1 MKSRVNLAISTA
13 LVTMLTTPLISQP
26 LLAQEQAE
34 GALEEIIVTAQRR
47 EQSLQEVPVSI
58 TAFTGEQLERA
69 NIREASQ
76 YLNLSPNVSYTED
89 GQQGGSRGISI
100 SMRGVSNINTDE
112 SAFIQSV
119 GIYLDEFSVA
129 STANVTINPQ
139 LLDLERVEVL
149 RGPQGTY
156 FGRNA
161 VGGALNLTT
170 RKPTDQFEGMVR
182 LGARSFDDAGEQYD
196 IGLVLNAPVTDNL
209 FLRGVAYYEDS
220 SGLVE
225 NIVPSGGD
233 SGHEYGMFRAAA
245 RWLASEQTTVDLMVM
260 YSEEN
265 QGIDEAV
272 PSGVWDADSVAT
284 FFLNDTNDPSS
295 ITEAPDDGTGFWP
308 NNRNKV
314 AHSAIGERNDFETTI
329 SVLNVAHSFNE
340 DVALKWIT
348 GIIDT
353 QREKVFDN
361 DLVPEDIVRR
371 YESVEA
377 TSWSSELRLEIT
389 KEKYDWV
396 IGAMYADDEIKGVPL
411 DGAPGGGLGVVTGET
426 TGLDLGPSLA
436 PVPGDGDPTHP
447 FAGPGLVDFA
457 LTGALP
463 PLFNLGSDEEPF
475 FLWMLT
481 PDGMSPL
488 CLGCSTRRNA
498 LESVALFTD
507 FTWHVNSQLD
517 LTLGARYTT
526 DDVFGSFIGY
536 GLFRAPRIS
545 DPGDPSGQTPVATTN
560 SQDFDDIAPRFS
572 VGYQVTD
579 DARLYGT
586 ISKGYKAGGF
596 TLGFNSANNTEINET
611 FDEETLWNYEV
622 GFKSEWFDNRLRLNG
637 SAFYLE
643 WSDLQL
649 ETFFF
654 AVPGDASSNIARTIN
669 VRDAEAMG
677 FELEFAAA
685 PTDRLTLSGGV
696 GVLDTE
702 ITSDDTARLSGNLT
716 VDLEGEP
723 LPRAPEFSANFT
735 AEYRLPVGSG
745 EAYIRGEYIFLDS
758 QFSTIE
764 DVTYLQ
770 TSGQLVLLDLTLPAT
785 PDNVVGQIPDRSD
798 GFPFKTPET
807 SLFHV
812 RAGMTLNDNWAFG
825 LFVENL
831 FDEEYYTSAGDN
843 FGLSGFR
850 LKPHPRV
857 IGGTFSYNF

>member
-1 MKSRVNLAISTA
+1 MKTRINVPMTA
-13 LVTMLTTPLISQP
+13 AFVVMLSAPLSPQP
-26 LLAQEQAE
+26 LLAQEQDE

-69 NIREASQ
+69 HIREASQ

-129 STANVTINPQ
+129 STANVTLNPQ

-170 RKPTDQFEGMVR
+170 RRPTDEFESMIRVG
-182 LGARSFDDAGEQYD
+182 GRSFDEAGEQFD
-196 IGLVLNAPVTDNL
+196 VGIVLNAPVTDDF
-209 FLRGVAYYEDS
+209 FLRGVAYFEDS

-225 NIVPSGGD
+225 NIVPNGGD
-233 SGHEYGMFRAAA
+233 SGHEYTMLRGAA
-245 RWLASEQTTVDLMVM
+245 RWLVTDATTVDWMVM
-260 YSEEN
+260 YSKED
-265 QGIDEAV
+265 QGLDEAV

-284 FFLNDTNDPSS
+284 FFLNNPNDPNA
-295 ITEAPDDGTGFWP
+295 ITQALDDGTGFWP
-308 NNRNKV
+308 TNRNKT
-314 AHSAIGERNDFETTI
+314 AHTAIGERNDFETTI
-329 SVLNVAHSFNE
+329 SVVNVAHSFS
-340 DVALKWIT
+340 DQVALKWIT

-353 QREKVFDN
+353 EREKVFDN
-361 DLVPEDIVRR
+361 DLVAEDVVRR
-371 YESVEA
+371 YEAVEA
-377 TSWSSELRLEIT
+377 TSWSTELRLEVT
-389 KEKYDWV
+389 REKFDWV
-396 IGAMYADDEIKGVPL
+396 LGALYADDEIKGVPQS
-411 DGAPGGGLGVVTGET
+411 GAPGGGLGVVTGDT
-426 TGLDLGPSLA
+426 TAVDLGQSLDA
-436 PVPGDGDPTHP
+436 IPGGDPTVP
-447 FAGPGLVDFA
+447 IVGPGLHDFA

-463 PLFNLGSDEEPF
+463 PLFNLGTPDEPF

-481 PDGMSPL
+481 PDGMAPL
-488 CLGCSTRRNA
+488 CLGCSIRRNT
-498 LESVALFTD
+498 LESLAVFTD
-507 FTWHVNSQLD
+507 FTWHVNDDLD
-517 LTLGARYTT
+517 LTVGARYTQ
-526 DDVFGSFIGY
+526 DDVFGSFTGF
-536 GLFRAPRIS
+536 GLFRTPRIP
-545 DPGDPSGQTPVATTN
+545 DPDDPTGQTPVSTTN
-560 SQDFDDIAPRFS
+560 GDDFDDVSPRLS
-572 VGYQVTD
+572 IGYQVTD
-579 DARLYGT
+579 DARLYAT
-586 ISKGYKAGGF
+586 VSKGYKAGGF

-611 FDEETLWNYEV
+611 FNEETLWNYEV
-622 GFKSEWFDNRLRLNG
+622 GFKSEWLDNRLRLNG

-654 AVPGDASSNIARTIN
+654 AVPGDASSNIAKTIN
-669 VRDAEAMG
+669 VRDAEALG
-677 FELEFAAA
+677 AELEFAAA
-685 PTDRLTLSGGV
+685 PTDRWTLTGGI
-696 GVLDTE
+696 GLLDTE

-735 AEYRLPVGSG
+735 AEYRWPVGSS
-745 EAYIRGEYIFLDS
+745 EAYVRGEYIFLDS

-770 TSGQLVLLDLTLPAT
+770 TSNQLILLDPTLPAT

-798 GFPFKTPET
+798 GFPFKTPEA
-807 SLFHV
+807 SLFHL
-812 RAGMTLNDNWAFG
+812 RAGMTFEEHWELSV
-825 LFVENL
+825 FVENL

-857 IGGTFSYNF
+857 IGGTVTFRF